1 VEPEWVGSWPCPPV
15 RCRPVQIRV
24 TLRNGNQYL
33 LALESPEGD
42 LEGLF
47 NELAAGRS
55 QALRGWVAVT
65 PLIGAAEQIVVQGDE
80 IVELHLIDGATERP

>member
-1 VEPEWVGSWPCPPV
+1 M
-15 RCRPVQIRV
+15 QIKV

-55 QALRGWVAVT
+55 QALRGWVAVNPPT
-65 PLIGAAEQIVVQGDE
+65 GEADQIVVQGDE
-80 IVELHLIDGATERP
+80 IVELHLIDATSS

>member
-1 VEPEWVGSWPCPPV
+1 M
-15 RCRPVQIRV
+15 QIRV

-33 LALESPEGD
+33 LALEPTQGD

-65 PLIGAAEQIVVQGDE
+65 PLNGEAQEIVVLGDE
-80 IVELHLIDGATERP
+80 IVELHLLESS